1 MFFSF
6 WRWAVRRLRGSALSR
21 AESLGV
27 RIQLDGAQFDVLD
40 EGRGPALVLLH
51 GFPLS
56 KETWDEQ
63 AAALAPLARVIR
75 FDLRGLG
82 STTATPGPY
91 LMEQLA
97 GDLLEVLDALG
108 VDRAVVAGHSL
119 GGYVALAFYRMFAER
134 CAGLGLVASRF
145 SADTAERAT
154 LRLALAER
162 AERDGMAPVAAALLP
177 ALFAPQVYSRG
188 SELVARAAATIART
202 DPRGAAA
209 MLRGMAARIDSRDLL
224 AEMEL
229 PVTLLAGREDALV
242 PLEELEE
249 ATAALPDATL
259 EVLPHGHMLPA
270 EDPAAVSAALARL
283 IARAAAVAP

>member
-1 MFFSF
+1 
-6 WRWAVRRLRGSALSR
+6 L
-21 AESLGV
+21 
-27 RIQLDGAQFDVLD
+27 
-40 EGRGPALVLLH
+40 PALV
-51 GFPLS
+51 
-56 KETWDEQ
+56 
-63 AAALAPLARVIR
+63 
-75 FDLRGLG
+75 
-82 STTATPGPY
+82 
-91 LMEQLA
+91 
-97 GDLLEVLDALG
+97 
-108 VDRAVVAGHSL
+108 
-119 GGYVALAFYRMFAER
+119 
-134 CAGLGLVASRF
+134 
-145 SADTAERAT
+145 
-154 LRLALAER
+154 
-162 AERDGMAPVAAALLP
+162 
-177 ALFAPQVYSRG
+177 APQVYSRG

-209 MLRGMAARIDSRDLL
+209 MLRGMAARVASRELL